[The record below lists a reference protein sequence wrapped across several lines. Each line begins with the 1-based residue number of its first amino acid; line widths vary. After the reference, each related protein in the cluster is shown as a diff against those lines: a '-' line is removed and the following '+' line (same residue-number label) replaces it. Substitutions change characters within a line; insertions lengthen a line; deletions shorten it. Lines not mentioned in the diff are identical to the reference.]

1 MIDLDTRSG
10 QYTAS
15 DPVANY
21 HRDMSNRLPADE
33 RRTQLVE
40 SALELAE
47 GGGVGAVTVRAVAEN
62 AGVSLGVVHYCF
74 DSKEALV
81 VAMAEALIQQLADT
95 MRTAFDIPHDEPAPQ
110 GVRGLREL
118 LFKGLSAA
126 WPSIE
131 ATAGRQLLTYEITTY
146 SLRHRNAGALGGDI
160 ALQQYRIM
168 DEQAHA
174 FLTAC
179 AEQTGTTWTEP
190 IECVARIALALI
202 DGLTLRWLVDR
213 ESDSIVSELDD
224 MAAIIA
230 SRAIGKP

>member
-1 MIDLDTRSG
+1 
-10 QYTAS
+10 
-15 DPVANY
+15 
-21 HRDMSNRLPADE
+21 MSNRLPAEE

-40 SALELAE
+40 SALELA
-47 GGGVGAVTVRAVAEN
+47 GRGGVGAVTVRAVAEN

-81 VAMAEALIQQLADT
+81 VAMAETLIQQLADT
-95 MRTAFDIPHDEPAPQ
+95 MQTAFDVPHDEPAPQ

-146 SLRHRNAGALGGDI
+146 SLRHRNAGAALGGDI
-160 ALQQYRIM
+160 AVQQYRIM

-190 IECVARIALALI
+190 IESVARTALALI
-202 DGLTLRWLVDR
+202 DGFTLRWLVDQ

-224 MAAIIA
+224 MAGIIA
-230 SRAIGKP
+230 HRAVDKA